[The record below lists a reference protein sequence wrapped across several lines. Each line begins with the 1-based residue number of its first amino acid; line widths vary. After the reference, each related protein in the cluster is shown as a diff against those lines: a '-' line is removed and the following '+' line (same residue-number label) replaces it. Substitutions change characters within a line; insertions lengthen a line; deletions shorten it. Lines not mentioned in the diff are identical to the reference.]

1 MLQLEGT
8 GTLNIKNWVL
18 WLSPSIKCVVWKNKL
33 SYSEVGFFYESLT
46 KTFLKHVPTY
56 VKYRLNFL
64 NMDQAGTIDY
74 RTIGTFGAK
83 CFYTIITREIG
94 LKALNIFSQ
103 NTQVNCNW
111 WKWWQEG

>member
-1 MLQLEGT
+1 MLQLEGA
-8 GTLNIKNWVL
+8 LNIENWVL

-33 SYSEVGFFYESLT
+33 SYSEVGFFYESFT

-74 RTIGTFGAK
+74 RSIGTFGAK
-83 CFYTIITREIG
+83 CFYTIITRETG

-103 NTQVNCNW
+103 NTQVNCIW
-111 WKWWQEG
+111 WKWWQER